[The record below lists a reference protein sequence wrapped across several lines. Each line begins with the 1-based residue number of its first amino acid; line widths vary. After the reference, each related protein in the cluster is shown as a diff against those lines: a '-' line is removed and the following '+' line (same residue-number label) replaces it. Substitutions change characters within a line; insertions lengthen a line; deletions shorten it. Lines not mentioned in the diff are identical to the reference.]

1 MCDLQLPKYRENI
14 VPSVKKVWEFDEEL
28 QGRDFYEM
36 IIESEIKHKIHKI
49 HLCQKVDSKTYLK
62 IMLSRCKSSYLK
74 PIEASI
80 PATNK
85 QMWDI
90 Q

>member
-1 MCDLQLPKYRENI
+1 MCDLRLPKYRENI

-36 IIESEIKHKIHKI
+36 IIESEIKHNIHKI
-49 HLCQKVDSKTYLK
+49 HLCQKVHSKTYIK
-62 IMLSRCKSSYLK
+62 IMLSQYKSSYLK
-74 PIEASI
+74 PIEASM
-80 PATNK
+80 PAANK

-90 Q
+90 R

>member
-49 HLCQKVDSKTYLK
+49 VK
-62 IMLSRCKSSYLK
+62 
-74 PIEASI
+74 
-80 PATNK
+80 
-85 QMWDI
+85 
-90 Q
+90 